1 MFQPTSGM
9 LILTAVIPM
18 AAALLVMISGKKPNV
33 REGWSVVGALLTFAS
48 VVNLAPGVLNGE
60 VLRYTYAEILP
71 GISISLK
78 LDGLGLIF
86 AGTSSF
92 LWILAAFYCVGYM
105 RGLNEHAQTRFYV
118 CYAAA
123 VGGAMGAAF
132 AGNLFTLYLFYEIV
146 SVVTYPLVMHHQD
159 EEGYEGGKKY
169 IIYLFFTSKA
179 FLLTGMVLVYLMA
192 GTLEFADGI
201 TQGIFAEGTSK
212 ILVTVSFLLFLFG
225 FAKSGVMPFHNW
237 LPSAMVAPTPVSA
250 LLHAVVVV
258 KVGVFSTARVMLS
271 VYGIELLNS
280 SGLGL
285 FTAYFVSFTILC
297 ASIIALTKTNLK
309 ARLAY
314 STVSQLSY
322 ILLGVALLTPTGVTG
337 GLVHITNHA
346 FSKIT
351 LFFCAGAIFVVSGK
365 KDISEMGGLGRRMPW
380 TMAAFA
386 LASLSMIGVPPV
398 CGFVSKWYLALGTM
412 AIHNWILL
420 TVLLVSSLLNAGY
433 FVPVIIQGF
442 FGKPPEGEE
451 NLTGSLERSPL
462 ALFMVVPLTLTAIFS
477 VLFGFYPNLFLEI
490 ISVLDINFF
499 AGLFGQ
505 PLAGF

>member
-1 MFQPTSGM
+1 MIETTPGM
-9 LILTAVIPM
+9 LILTAIIPM
-18 AAALLVMISGKKPNV
+18 VAALLVMVSGKRPNL
-33 REGWSVVGALLTFAS
+33 REAWSVVGAVLTFAS
-48 VVNLAPGVLNGE
+48 VVNLAPSVLSGE
-60 VLRYTYAEILP
+60 TLRCTYAEILP
-71 GISISLK
+71 GISVTLK

-123 VGGAMGAAF
+123 VGAAMGAAF

-146 SVVTYPLVMHHQD
+146 SIVTYPLVMHHQD

-192 GTLEFADGI
+192 GTLDFPDGI
-201 TQGIFAEGTSK
+201 VGGIFPEGTNG
-212 ILVTVSFLLFLFG
+212 ILVVVSFLLFLFG
-225 FAKSGVMPFHNW
+225 FAKSGIMPFHNW

-258 KVGVFSTARVMLS
+258 KVGVFSIARVMLS
-271 VYGIELLNS
+271 VYGVNLLGH
-280 SGLGL
+280 SGLGV
-285 FTAYFVSFTILC
+285 FTAYFVSFTIVC
-297 ASIIALTKTNLK
+297 ASVIALTKTNLK

-322 ILLGVALLTPTGVTG
+322 IILGVALLNPTGITG
-337 GLVHITNHA
+337 GIVHITNHA

-365 KDISEMGGLGRRMPW
+365 KDIREMGGLGRRMPW
-380 TMAAFA
+380 TMGAFA

-398 CGFVSKWYLALGTM
+398 SGFVSKWYLALGTM
-412 AIHNWILL
+412 ALHNWVLL

-433 FVPVIIQGF
+433 FVPVVIQAF
-442 FGKPPEGEE
+442 FGKPLPEDEG
-451 NLTGSLERSPL
+451 LTGSLEQTAL
-462 ALFMVVPLTLTAIFS
+462 ARFMVVPLVITALFS
-477 VLFGFYPNLFLEI
+477 VLFGLYPTLFFKI
-490 ISVLDINFF
+490 ISVLDTGFF
-499 AGLFGQ
+499 TGLMHATAGL
-505 PLAGF
+505 

>member
-1 MFQPTSGM
+1 MIETTPGM
-9 LILTAVIPM
+9 LILTAIIPM
-18 AAALLVMISGKKPNV
+18 VAALLVMISGKRPNI
-33 REGWSVVGALLTFAS
+33 REGWSVVGAVLTFAS
-48 VVNLAPGVLNGE
+48 VVNLAPAVLNGE
-60 VLRYTYAEILP
+60 TLRYTYAEILP
-71 GISISLK
+71 GIALTLK

-105 RGLNEHAQTRFYV
+105 RGLDEHAQTRFYV

-123 VGGAMGAAF
+123 VGAAMGAAF

-146 SVVTYPLVMHHQD
+146 SIVTYPLVMHHQD

-201 TQGIFAEGTSK
+201 TGGIFPADAGTL
-212 ILVTVSFLLFLFG
+212 LVIVSFLLFLFG
-225 FAKSGVMPFHNW
+225 FAKSGIMPFHNW

-271 VYGIELLNS
+271 VYGVNLLSS
-280 SGLGL
+280 SGLGI
-285 FTAYFVSFTILC
+285 FTAYFVSFTILG
-297 ASIIALTKTNLK
+297 ASVIALTKTNLK

-322 ILLGVALLTPTGVTG
+322 IILGVALLTPTGVTG

-365 KDISEMGGLGRRMPW
+365 SDIREMGGLGRRMPW
-380 TMAAFA
+380 TMGAFA

-398 CGFVSKWYLALGTM
+398 SGFVSKWYLALGTM
-412 AIHNWILL
+412 EIHNWILL

-433 FVPVIIQGF
+433 FVPVVIQAF
-442 FGKPPEGEE
+442 FGKPLPEDEGQTE
-451 NLTGSLERSPL
+451 SLEQTPL
-462 ALFMVVPLTLTAIFS
+462 ARFMVVPLTITAIFS
-477 VLFGFYPNLFLEI
+477 VLFGLYPNLFFKI
-490 ISVLDINFF
+490 ISVLDTGFF
-499 AGLFGQ
+499 TGFMNVTAGL
-505 PLAGF
+505 